1 MCMGRGL
8 GVPSRGA
15 PELLGHRIF
24 RGSDTSARTQRMEV
38 GENLPLLRN
47 RIWSMLGREH
57 GIEAGKTAGHWSES
71 SRKLLG
77 FAARDWRDLPLGR
90 TSLSHCSVENG
101 LARTRRNE
109 GDQRLWTDKDP
120 ARAVGGLVQ
129 EGKWREKAGE
139 RTLVLNPALLSG
151 DTVNAGPRT

>member
-1 MCMGRGL
+1 MCLGRGL

-47 RIWSMLGREH
+47 CIWSMLGRER

-71 SRKLLG
+71 SRKLVG

-90 TSLSHCSVENG
+90 TPVSHCSMENG
-101 LARTRRNE
+101 LARTRINE

-120 ARAVGGLVQ
+120 ARAAGGLVQ
-129 EGKWREKAGE
+129 EGKWREKAGK
-139 RTLVLNPALLSG
+139 RTLVLNPALLSE